1 MLKTERTPSFPDGC
15 LCSALCR
22 EPESAG
28 LAGQVG
34 SGTTYL
40 VRGEFT
46 GAVSV
51 AFGVQFSGNLMV
63 GRDMW
68 LLLML
73 TVLAESW
80 AS

>member
-1 MLKTERTPSFPDGC
+1 MLKTERTPSCPEGR
-15 LCSALCR
+15 LCSAICG

-34 SGTTYL
+34 SGMTYL
-40 VRGEFT
+40 VRGDFAV
-46 GAVSV
+46 AVSA
-51 AFGVQFSGNLMV
+51 AFGVRFSGSLMV

-73 TVLAESW
+73 AVFLKD
-80 AS
+80 